1 MYTKKLLLIL
11 VIEMRDYLIVQYDLL
26 CPQNI
31 NRNEHPQE
39 FKMKNLRR
47 HKSLK

>member
-1 MYTKKLLLIL
+1 MYTKKLLLIF
-11 VIEMRDYLIVQYDLL
+11 VIETRDHLIVQYDL
-26 CPQNI
+26 PQNI

-39 FKMKNLRR
+39 FEIKNLRR